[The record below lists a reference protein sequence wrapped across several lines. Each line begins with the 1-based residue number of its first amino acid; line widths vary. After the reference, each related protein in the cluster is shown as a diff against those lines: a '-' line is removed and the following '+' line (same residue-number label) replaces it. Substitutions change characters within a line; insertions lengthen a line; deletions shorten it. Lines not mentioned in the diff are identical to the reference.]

1 MLVTNKYNARMLPN
15 SIHYTLVLNCYWTRV
30 RDKIL
35 LKTHLTF
42 PFSTLDRYGTVL
54 RKAELEMKGVTELV
68 FTALT

>member
-1 MLVTNKYNARMLPN
+1 MLVTNKYHIRSILN

-30 RDKIL
+30 RDKML

-42 PFSTLDRYGTVL
+42 PFSTLDRYGTAL

-68 FTALT
+68 FTVLT